1 MSAANNTQP
10 NFPGAHLS
18 SDQESSA
25 PRIMLCPPY
34 TAYSILLL
42 LLMCSM
48 VYFFRLAW
56 PFSWPSGTS
65 RRSIDLLTAT
75 AEDLQQLLTA
85 GELTSVELVDRC
97 FAQIDR
103 HDDCLKA
110 VLQKNPQARTVAAA
124 LDLERKNGHLRGP
137 LHGIPILIKD
147 NIATHPSL
155 GMNTTGGSL
164 ALLTSRPSKS
174 AEIIERILE
183 AGMIIIGKTQLS
195 ELAGFK
201 GSNIMPGWSA
211 LGGQTQSAYTIGD
224 SPSDSS
230 TGSAVGVSAGYAP
243 LAIGTDTGGSLITP
257 STRAALYTLR
267 PTMNLVPQDGLI
279 PLSHLFDTAGP
290 MAKSPAD
297 LANLLDVLVTPKGS
311 RKRKFHSQM
320 MADDFRDFKIGF
332 LSPDKW
338 FFDSNLQRPVPEAT
352 AQIKKDTLAAYAKI
366 ALTAKAFKEVELV
379 SIDTFEVNGRHSFYD
394 IQAARF
400 KPTFEAYLET
410 LEYSQVRSLDEL
422 IRFNQNHAEK
432 ALPPSYD
439 NQDQLQNAATMTMSD
454 EEHDFLLRH
463 ARKVGRDIGIDKTLK
478 EYDVDLVIAP
488 GDSPV
493 NLLVSAAGYPS
504 ATMPLSYL
512 EYNGR
517 PIGLVAFT
525 TAGGEEMLLN
535 FLRAYENTFPKR
547 RAPSLL

>member
-1 MSAANNTQP
+1 
-10 NFPGAHLS
+10 
-18 SDQESSA
+18 
-25 PRIMLCPPY
+25 
-34 TAYSILLL
+34 
-42 LLMCSM
+42 MCSM
-48 VYFFRLAW
+48 AYFLRLAW
-56 PFSWPSGTS
+56 PFSWPSGTR

-75 AEDLQQLLTA
+75 AEDLQQFLKA
-85 GELTSVELVDRC
+85 GELTSVELVDKC

-103 HDDCLKA
+103 HDDYLRA

-124 LDLERKNGHLRGP
+124 LDLERKNGPLRGP
-137 LHGIPILIKD
+137 LHGIPILIKVFFTFTRD

-174 AEIIERILE
+174 AEIIERILG
-183 AGMIIIGKTQLS
+183 AGMIIIGKAQLS

-224 SPSDSS
+224 VDLTDRILGHSSPSGSS
-230 TGSAVGVSAGYAP
+230 TGSAVGVSSGYSP

-290 MAKSPAD
+290 MTKSPAD

-379 SIDTFEVNGRHSFYD
+379 SIDAFEVNGRHSFYD
-394 IQAARF
+394 IQG
-400 KPTFEAYLET
+400 
-410 LEYSQVRSLDEL
+410 
-422 IRFNQNHAEK
+422 
-432 ALPPSYD
+432 YD

-454 EEHDFLLRH
+454 EEHDFLLAH

-478 EYDVDLVIAP
+478 EYDVDLIIAP
-488 GDSPV
+488 ADSPV

-525 TAGGEEMLLN
+525 TTGGEEMLLN

>member
-1 MSAANNTQP
+1 
-10 NFPGAHLS
+10 
-18 SDQESSA
+18 
-25 PRIMLCPPY
+25 
-34 TAYSILLL
+34 
-42 LLMCSM
+42 
-48 VYFFRLAW
+48 
-56 PFSWPSGTS
+56 
-65 RRSIDLLTAT
+65 
-75 AEDLQQLLTA
+75 
-85 GELTSVELVDRC
+85 
-97 FAQIDR
+97 
-103 HDDCLKA
+103 
-110 VLQKNPQARTVAAA
+110 
-124 LDLERKNGHLRGP
+124 
-137 LHGIPILIKD
+137 
-147 NIATHPSL
+147 
-155 GMNTTGGSL
+155 MNTTGGSL

-174 AEIIERILE
+174 AEVIERIVE
-183 AGMIIIGKTQLS
+183 AGMIIIGKAQLS

-201 GSNIMPGWSA
+201 GSNIMTGWSA
-211 LGGQTQSAYTIGD
+211 LGGQTQSAYTTGD
-224 SPSDSS
+224 VDLTDRILGHSSPSGSS
-230 TGSAVGVSAGYAP
+230 TGSTVGVSAGYAP

-267 PTMNLVPQDGLI
+267 STMNLVPQDGLI

-311 RKRKFHSQM
+311 GKRKFHSQM
-320 MADDFRDFKIGF
+320 IADDFRDFKIGF
-332 LSPDKW
+332 LSPEKW
-338 FFDSNLQRPVPEAT
+338 SFDSDLQRPVPEAT

-379 SIDTFEVNGRHSFYD
+379 SIDAFEVNGRHSFYD

-400 KPTFEAYLET
+400 KPTFEAYLGT
-410 LEYSQVRSLDEL
+410 LEYSPVRSLDEL
-422 IRFNQNHAEK
+422 IRFNQEHAEK
-432 ALPPSYD
+432 ALPPGYD

-454 EEHDFLLRH
+454 EEHDFLLAH

-488 GDSPV
+488 ADSPV

-512 EYNGR
+512 QYNGR

-525 TAGGEEMLLN
+525 TAGGEGMLLN

-547 RAPSLL
+547 RPPSLL

>member
-1 MSAANNTQP
+1 
-10 NFPGAHLS
+10 
-18 SDQESSA
+18 
-25 PRIMLCPPY
+25 
-34 TAYSILLL
+34 
-42 LLMCSM
+42 MCSLA
-48 VYFFRLAW
+48 YFFRLAW
-56 PFSWPSGTS
+56 PFPRPSGTP
-65 RRSIDLLTAT
+65 RRTIDLLTAT
-75 AEDLQQLLTA
+75 AEDLQQLLTTD
-85 GELTSVELVDRC
+85 ELTSVELVDLC
-97 FAQIDR
+97 FAQMDR
-103 HDDCLKA
+103 HDNYLRA
-110 VLQKNPQARTVAAA
+110 VLQRNPQARTVAAA

-147 NIATHPSL
+147 NITTHPSL

-174 AEIIERILE
+174 AEIIERVSRWT
-183 AGMIIIGKTQLS
+183 MIIIGNAQLS
-195 ELAGFK
+195 VS
-201 GSNIMPGWSA
+201 SNIMPGWSA
-211 LGGQTQSAYTIGD
+211 LGGQTQSVYTTGVVD
-224 SPSDSS
+224 LTDRLLGHSSPSGSS

-267 PTMNLVPQDGLI
+267 PTMNLIPQDGLI
-279 PLSHLFDTAGP
+279 PLSQLFDTAGP

-297 LANLLDVLVTPKGS
+297 LANLLDILATPKG
-311 RKRKFHSQM
+311 REKNKFHSQM
-320 MADDFRDFKIGF
+320 TAVDFRDFKIGF
-332 LSPDKW
+332 LSPEKW
-338 FFDSNLQRPVPEAT
+338 GFDSDLQRPVPEAT
-352 AQIKKDTLAAYAKI
+352 AQINKDTQAAYAKM
-366 ALTAKAFKEVELV
+366 ALTAKSFKEVELV
-379 SIDTFEVNGRHSFYD
+379 SIDAFEVNGRHSFYD
-394 IQAARF
+394 FQAARF
-400 KPTFEAYLET
+400 KPTFEAYLGT

-422 IRFNQNHAEK
+422 IMFNQNHAEK
-432 ALPPSYD
+432 ALPPGKSSFITQVSSYD

-478 EYDVDLVIAP
+478 DYDVDLIIAP
-488 GDSPV
+488 ADSPV

-525 TAGGEEMLLN
+525 TAGGEGMLLN

-547 RAPSLL
+547 RPPGLL

>member
-1 MSAANNTQP
+1 
-10 NFPGAHLS
+10 
-18 SDQESSA
+18 
-25 PRIMLCPPY
+25 
-34 TAYSILLL
+34 
-42 LLMCSM
+42 MCSLA
-48 VYFFRLAW
+48 YFFRLAW
-56 PFSWPSGTS
+56 PFPRPSGTP
-65 RRSIDLLTAT
+65 RRTIDLLTAT
-75 AEDLQQLLTA
+75 AEDLQQLLTTD
-85 GELTSVELVDRC
+85 ELTSVELVDLC
-97 FAQIDR
+97 FAQMDR
-103 HDDCLKA
+103 HDNYLRA
-110 VLQKNPQARTVAAA
+110 VLQRNPQARTVAAA

-137 LHGIPILIKD
+137 LHGIPILVKD

-174 AEIIERILE
+174 AEVIERVSRWSL
-183 AGMIIIGKTQLS
+183 
-195 ELAGFK
+195 

-211 LGGQTQSAYTIGD
+211 LGGQTQSAYTTGD
-224 SPSDSS
+224 VDLTDCILGHSSPSGSS
-230 TGSAVGVSAGYAP
+230 TCSAVGVSAGYSP

-267 PTMNLVPQDGLI
+267 PTMSLVPQDGLI
-279 PLSHLFDTAGP
+279 PLSHLFETAGP

-297 LANLLDVLVTPKGS
+297 LANLLDVLVTPKESG
-311 RKRKFHSQM
+311 KRKFHSQM
-320 MADDFRDFKIGF
+320 MAGDFRDFKIGF
-332 LSPDKW
+332 LSPAKW
-338 FFDSNLQRPVPEAT
+338 FFDSDLQRPVPEAT
-352 AQIKKDTLAAYAKI
+352 AQIKKDTQAAYAKI
-366 ALTAKAFKEVELV
+366 ALTAKSFKEVELV
-379 SIDTFEVNGRHSFYD
+379 SIDAFEVNGRHSFYD

-400 KPTFEAYLET
+400 KPTFEACLGT
-410 LEYSQVRSLDEL
+410 LEYSQVRTLDEL

-432 ALPPSYD
+432 ALPPDYD

-478 EYDVDLVIAP
+478 EYDVDLIIAP
-488 GDSPV
+488 ADSPV

-525 TAGGEEMLLN
+525 TAGGEGMLLN

-547 RAPSLL
+547 RPPGLL

>member
-1 MSAANNTQP
+1 
-10 NFPGAHLS
+10 
-18 SDQESSA
+18 
-25 PRIMLCPPY
+25 
-34 TAYSILLL
+34 
-42 LLMCSM
+42 MCSM
-48 VYFFRLAW
+48 AYFFRLAW
-56 PFSWPSGTS
+56 PFSWPSGTP

-75 AEDLQQLLTA
+75 AEELQQLLKA
-85 GELTSVELVDRC
+85 GELTSVELVDRF
-97 FAQIDR
+97 FAQIDK
-103 HDDCLKA
+103 HDNYLRA
-110 VLQKNPQARTVAAA
+110 VLQRNPHARAVAAA

-174 AEIIERILE
+174 AEVIERVSRWTILG
-183 AGMIIIGKTQLS
+183 AGMIIIGKAQLS
-195 ELAGFK
+195 VS
-201 GSNIMPGWSA
+201 SNIMTGWSA
-211 LGGQTQSAYTIGD
+211 LGGQTQSAYTTGD
-224 SPSDSS
+224 VDLTDCILGHSSPSGSS

-297 LANLLDVLVTPKGS
+297 LANLLDVLATPKGS
-311 RKRKFHSQM
+311 GKDKFHSQM
-320 MADDFRDFKIGF
+320 TACDFRDFKIGF
-332 LSPDKW
+332 LSPEKW
-338 FFDSNLQRPVPEAT
+338 FFDSDLQRPVPEAT
-352 AQIKKDTLAAYAKI
+352 AQIKRDTQAAYAKI
-366 ALTAKAFKEVELV
+366 ALTAKSFKEVELV
-379 SIDTFEVNGRHSFYD
+379 SIDALEVNGRHSFYD

-410 LEYSQVRSLDEL
+410 LEDSQVRSLDEL
-422 IRFNQNHAEK
+422 IRFNRNHAEK
-432 ALPPSYD
+432 ALPPGKSALSHKS
-439 NQDQLQNAATMTMSD
+439 LQNAATMTMSD
-454 EEHDFLLRH
+454 QEHDFLLRH

-478 EYDVDLVIAP
+478 EYDVNLVIAP
-488 GDSPV
+488 ADSPV

-512 EYNGR
+512 DYNGR

-525 TAGGEEMLLN
+525 TAGGEGMLLN
-535 FLRAYENTFPKR
+535 FLCAYENTFPKR
-547 RAPSLL
+547 RPPSLL

>member
-1 MSAANNTQP
+1 MA
-10 NFPGAHLS
+10 
-18 SDQESSA
+18 
-25 PRIMLCPPY
+25 C
-34 TAYSILLL
+34 
-42 LLMCSM
+42 
-48 VYFFRLAW
+48 FFRLTW
-56 PFSWPSGTS
+56 PFSWPSETP

-75 AEDLQQLLTA
+75 AEDLQQLLKA
-85 GELTSVELVDRC
+85 GELTSLELVDRC

-103 HDDCLKA
+103 HDDYLRA
-110 VLQKNPQARTVAAA
+110 VLQRNPQARTVAAT

-155 GMNTTGGSL
+155 GMNTTGGCL

-174 AEIIERILE
+174 AEIIER
-183 AGMIIIGKTQLS
+183 GKHSYQ
-195 ELAGFK
+195 

-211 LGGQTQSAYTIGD
+211 LGGQAQSAYTTGAVD
-224 SPSDSS
+224 MTDRVLGHSSPSGSS
-230 TGSAVGVSAGYAP
+230 TGSAVGVSAGYSP

-267 PTMNLVPQDGLI
+267 PTMNLIPQDGLI
-279 PLSHLFDTAGP
+279 PLSHSFDTVGP

-297 LANLLDVLVTPKGS
+297 LANLLDVLATPKGS
-311 RKRKFHSQM
+311 EKRFRSQM
-320 MADDFRDFKIGF
+320 MTGDFRDFKIGF
-332 LSPDKW
+332 LSPETW
-338 FFDSNLQRPVPEAT
+338 FFDSDLQHPVAEAT
-352 AQIKKDTLAAYAKI
+352 AQIKTDTQAAYAKL
-366 ALTAKAFKEVELV
+366 ALTAKSFKAVELV
-379 SIDTFEVNGRHSFYD
+379 SIDAFEVNGRHSFYE
-394 IQAARF
+394 IQTARF

-410 LEYSQVRSLDEL
+410 LEDSQVRSLDEL

-432 ALPPSYD
+432 ELPPDYD

-454 EEHDFLLRH
+454 QEHDFLLRH

-488 GDSPV
+488 ADSAV

-512 EYNGR
+512 KYNGR

-547 RAPSLL
+547 RPPSRL

>member
-1 MSAANNTQP
+1 
-10 NFPGAHLS
+10 
-18 SDQESSA
+18 
-25 PRIMLCPPY
+25 
-34 TAYSILLL
+34 
-42 LLMCSM
+42 MCSM
-48 VYFFRLAW
+48 AYFFRLAL
-56 PFSWPSGTS
+56 PFSWPSGTP
-65 RRSIDLLTAT
+65 RQSIDLLTAT

-85 GELTSVELVDRC
+85 GDLTSVELVDRC

-103 HDDCLKA
+103 HDDYLRA

-147 NIATHPSL
+147 NIATHPNL

-174 AEIIERILE
+174 AEVIERILE

-211 LGGQTQSAYTIGD
+211 LGGQTQSAYTLGD
-224 SPSDSS
+224 VDLTDRILGHSSPSGSS
-230 TGSAVGVSAGYAP
+230 TGSAVGVSAGYSP

-297 LANLLDVLVTPKGS
+297 LANLLDVLATPKGS
-311 RKRKFHSQM
+311 GKDKYHSQM
-320 MADDFRDFKIGF
+320 TACDFRDFKIGF
-332 LSPDKW
+332 LSPEKW
-338 FFDSNLQRPVPEAT
+338 FFDSDLQHPVLEAT
-352 AQIKKDTLAAYAKI
+352 AQIKKDTLATYAKI
-366 ALTAKAFKEVELV
+366 ALTAKTFKEVELI
-379 SIDTFEVNGRHSFYD
+379 SIDAFEVNGRHSFYD

-400 KPTFEAYLET
+400 KPTLEAYLGT

-422 IRFNQNHAEK
+422 IRFNQKYAEK
-432 ALPPSYD
+432 ALPPGYD

-454 EEHDFLLRH
+454 EEHDFLLEH
-463 ARKVGRDIGIDKTLK
+463 VRKVGRDIGIDKTLK

-488 GDSPV
+488 ADSPV

-525 TAGGEEMLLN
+525 TAGGEGMLLN
-535 FLRAYENTFPKR
+535 FLRAYGNTFPKR
-547 RAPSLL
+547 RPPSLL

>member
-10 NFPGAHLS
+10 NFPSADLS

-25 PRIMLCPPY
+25 PRIILSPPY
-34 TAYSILLL
+34 TAYTILLL
-42 LLMCSM
+42 LFMCSM
-48 VYFFRLAW
+48 AYLLRLSW
-56 PFSWPSGTS
+56 PFSWPSGTP
-65 RRSIDLLTAT
+65 RRSIDLLAAT

-103 HDDCLKA
+103 HDDYLRA
-110 VLQKNPQARTVAAA
+110 VLQRNPQARTVAAT
-124 LDLERKNGHLRGP
+124 LDLERKNSHLRGP
-137 LHGIPILIKD
+137 LHGIPILVKD
-147 NIATHPSL
+147 NIGTHPSL

-174 AEIIERILE
+174 AEVIERILG

-201 GSNIMPGWSA
+201 GSNIMTGWSA
-211 LGGQTQSAYTIGD
+211 LGGQTQSAYTTGAVDLTDGILGHS
-224 SPSDSS
+224 SPSGSS

-290 MAKSPAD
+290 MAKSPAN
-297 LANLLDVLVTPKGS
+297 LANLLDVLATPKGS
-311 RKRKFHSQM
+311 EKNKFHSQM
-320 MADDFRDFKIGF
+320 MAGDFRDFKIGF
-332 LSPDKW
+332 FSPEIW
-338 FFDSNLQRPVPEAT
+338 FFDSDLQRPVPEAT
-352 AQIKKDTLAAYAKI
+352 AQITKI
-366 ALTAKAFKEVELV
+366 ALTAKAFKEVELI
-379 SIDTFEVNGRHSFYD
+379 SIDAFEVNGRHSFYD
-394 IQAARF
+394 IQG
-400 KPTFEAYLET
+400 
-410 LEYSQVRSLDEL
+410 
-422 IRFNQNHAEK
+422 
-432 ALPPSYD
+432 YD
-439 NQDQLQNAATMTMSD
+439 DQDQLLNAATMTMSD
-454 EEHDFLLRH
+454 QVHDFLLSH

-478 EYDVDLVIAP
+478 DYNVDLIIAP
-488 GDSPV
+488 ADSPV

-504 ATMPLSYL
+504 ATMPLSYP

-525 TAGGEEMLLN
+525 TAGGEGMLLN

-547 RAPSLL
+547 RPPSLL